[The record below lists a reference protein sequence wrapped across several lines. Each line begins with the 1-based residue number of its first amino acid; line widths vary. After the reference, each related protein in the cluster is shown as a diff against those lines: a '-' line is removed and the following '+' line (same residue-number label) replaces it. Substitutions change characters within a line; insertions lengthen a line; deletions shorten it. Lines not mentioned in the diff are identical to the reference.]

1 MVSGFISAKRIIALA
16 SCPVCLV
23 DKDVRCVDET
33 GQDRDVQH
41 KARVMAA
48 RNAVAMT
55 SKPKKPSDKPVD
67 IVPNYK
73 IY

>member
-1 MVSGFISAKRIIALA
+1 LKVDKIISLA
-16 SCPVCLV
+16 ACPICLV
-23 DKDVRCVDET
+23 DKDVRCVDQT

-48 RNAVAMT
+48 RNAIAMV
-55 SKPKKPSDKPVD
+55 SKPKKPSDKPVG

-73 IY
+73 VY